1 MHTTHMHTLFCL
13 ICGFSLVTAHE
24 KVTELFHATNPKTQV
39 CVSMLVVQEL
49 GELDPEDE
57 GTAVLSNVRN
67 HQPDNAVSS
76 LSTPL

>member
-1 MHTTHMHTLFCL
+1 LF
-13 ICGFSLVTAHE
+13 VTEHE
-24 KVTELFHATNPKTQV
+24 KVTELFDATNPNTHK

-49 GELDPEDE
+49 GELNPEDE
-57 GTAVLSNVRN
+57 GTAVISNVRN

>member
-1 MHTTHMHTLFCL
+1 MHKTHMHTLFCL
-13 ICGFSLVTAHE
+13 IYGLSLVTALE
-24 KVTELFHATNPKTQV
+24 KVTELFDATNPNTHT
-39 CVSMLVVQEL
+39 CISILAVQEL
-49 GELDPEDE
+49 GYLNPEDE